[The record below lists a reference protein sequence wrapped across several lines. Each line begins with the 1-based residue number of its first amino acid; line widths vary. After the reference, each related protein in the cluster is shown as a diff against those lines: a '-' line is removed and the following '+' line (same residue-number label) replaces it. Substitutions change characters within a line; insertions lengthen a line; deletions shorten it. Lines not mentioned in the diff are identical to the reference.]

1 MVLFLGTPLTLGPQ
15 ADFTSL
21 WASRSGGFMKHTCAC
36 LRFSVRPYGDLPLN
50 PDCEQTAGGPTPVQG
65 YWNAE
70 WHWQVLHL
78 RGLCR
83 GNISV
88 QAAEHTLALGSKLPL
103 ISLEA
108 ETDFFFYSFFWF
120 FFIFEYFLIL
130 LGIWGL
136 SFSVHLDFKVELAR
150 RNRNRE
156 ESRAIEYCS

>member
-21 WASRSGGFMKHTCAC
+21 WASRSGGFMKHHCAC

-65 YWNAE
+65 HWNAE

-88 QAAEHTLALGSKLPL
+88 QAVEHTLALGSKLPL

-108 ETDFFFYSFFWF
+108 ETDFFFILSSGFSSFLSTFLFFWASEASVF
-120 FFIFEYFLIL
+120 LSILIL
-130 LGIWGL
+130 
-136 SFSVHLDFKVELAR
+136 R
-150 RNRNRE
+150 
-156 ESRAIEYCS
+156 